1 MASHDVADPKSAARS
16 TLRRFLRAR
25 WEDGDPRLFT
35 VAMKPSAR
43 KPGVAPVPGR
53 PPVAAQPTAPA
64 SAIPGATAPVTPDA
78 AGRHASG
85 IFRPE
90 QSDRGKALLAQYD
103 RIHTC
108 LKCPLGKTRTKFVFG
123 TGNPDAQVVFVGEA
137 PGEQEDKQ
145 GLPFVGPA
153 GHLLT
158 RMIEAAG
165 IPRDTVFIA
174 NVLKCRPP
182 NNRPPE
188 PAEIEQCEPY
198 LVEQIRLINPRVVVA
213 LGKYASQTLL
223 KTEQSIGQL
232 RGKWYTWHGSDLF
245 ATYHPSAGLRSGDYK
260 KTIEDDLKL
269 LKARLDTLPPAKG

>member
-1 MASHDVADPKSAARS
+1 MGNPDDADPKRRAIT

-25 WEDGDPRLFT
+25 WEEGDPALF
-35 VAMKPSAR
+35 VARGPAVKRAAPAGPPSPAR
-43 KPGVAPVPGR
+43 PPSVAQPPSPAYGGAPAPVA
-53 PPVAAQPTAPA
+53 V
-64 SAIPGATAPVTPDA
+64 

-85 IFRPE
+85 IFHPE
-90 QSDRGKALLAQYD
+90 RSERGQALLAQYE

-108 LKCPLGKTRTKFVFG
+108 LRCPLGRTRTKFVFG
-123 TGNPDAQVVFVGEA
+123 TGNPDADVVFVGEA
-137 PGEQEDKQ
+137 PGEQEDRQ

-153 GHLLT
+153 GQLLN
-158 RMIEAAG
+158 RLIEAAG

-188 PAEIEQCEPY
+188 PEEIAQCEPY
-198 LVEQIRLINPRVVVA
+198 LVEQIKLINPKVVVA

-223 KTEQSIGQL
+223 KTDKSIGQI

-245 ATYHPSAGLRSGDYK
+245 ATYHPSAGLRSSDYK
-260 KTIEDDLKL
+260 KTIEDDLVL
-269 LKARLDTLPPAKG
+269 LKAHLDKVRSG